1 MKSAEC
7 CVLSAEENH
16 RESADALSTQHPAPS
31 TQHSA
36 LSNQHCIVRELGLAE
51 YAATFE
57 AQKRFTA
64 ERGPETPDELWL
76 LQHQP
81 VYTLGLAGK
90 PEHLLIPSE
99 VPVVKIDRG
108 GQITYHG
115 PGQAV
120 VYLLIDLARRN
131 LKVRELVTLMEQAML
146 DVLATHGVAAERRE
160 GAPGVYVK
168 EAKIG
173 ALGLKISRGCSYHG
187 LSLNVDLDLAPFTRI
202 NPCGYEG
209 LASTSLKAQGLTV
222 TTDAVLAQ
230 LAGRLAFLLDRD
242 YPRTA

>member
-1 MKSAEC
+1 M
-7 CVLSAEENH
+7 
-16 RESADALSTQHPAPS
+16 
-31 TQHSA
+31 
-36 LSNQHCIVRELGLAE
+36 LGLVP
-51 YAATFE
+51 YAPVFA

-64 ERGPETPDELWL
+64 ERGPDTPDELWL
-76 LQHQP
+76 LQHEP

-90 PEHLLIPSE
+90 PEHLLQTSE
-99 VPVVKIDRG
+99 VPLIKIDRG

-131 LKVRELVTLMEQAML
+131 LKVREQVQLMEQAMI
-146 DVLATHGVAAERRE
+146 DVLAGYGVRAERRD

-168 EAKIG
+168 DAKIG

-187 LSLNVDLDLAPFTRI
+187 LSLNVNPDLTPFLRI

-209 LASTSLKAQGLTV
+209 LRSTSLQLEGADTTV
-222 TTDAVLAQ
+222 EIVLAQ
-230 LAGRLAFLLDRD
+230 LATRLTELLDRD
-242 YPRTA
+242 YPLALPSPESPES

>member
-1 MKSAEC
+1 MEAAS
-7 CVLSAEENH
+7 CV
-16 RESADALSTQHPAPS
+16 
-31 TQHSA
+31 
-36 LSNQHCIVRELGLAE
+36 VRELGVVGYAE
-51 YAATFE
+51 TFE

-76 LQHQP
+76 LQHEP

-131 LKVRELVTLMEQAML
+131 LKVREQVTLMEQAML
-146 DVLATHGVAAERRE
+146 DVLASHGISAERRD

-168 EAKIG
+168 DAKIG

-187 LSLNVDLDLAPFTRI
+187 LSLNVDLDLAPFLRI

-209 LASTSLKAQGLTV
+209 LASTSLKEQGVTV
-222 TTDAVLAQ
+222 GTDAVLAQ
-230 LAGRLAFLLDRD
+230 LATRLSELLDRD